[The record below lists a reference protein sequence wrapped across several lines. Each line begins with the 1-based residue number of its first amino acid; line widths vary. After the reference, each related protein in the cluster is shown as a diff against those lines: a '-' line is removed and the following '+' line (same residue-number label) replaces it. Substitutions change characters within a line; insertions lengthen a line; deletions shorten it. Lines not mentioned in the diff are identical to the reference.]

1 MQNIVCDTGEAAL
14 TGAIFTVTDIV
25 LKKNLKSKNFELH
38 KLVKM
43 NKLNTKKTWKILS
56 KFGHANKSDT

>member
-25 LKKNLKSKNFELH
+25 LKKNLKSKNFKLH

-43 NKLNTKKTWKILS
+43 NKLNTKKT
-56 KFGHANKSDT
+56 

>member
-14 TGAIFTVTDIV
+14 TGEIFTVTDIV
-25 LKKNLKSKNFELH
+25 LKKNLKSKNFKLH

-43 NKLNTKKTWKILS
+43 NKLNTKKT
-56 KFGHANKSDT
+56 